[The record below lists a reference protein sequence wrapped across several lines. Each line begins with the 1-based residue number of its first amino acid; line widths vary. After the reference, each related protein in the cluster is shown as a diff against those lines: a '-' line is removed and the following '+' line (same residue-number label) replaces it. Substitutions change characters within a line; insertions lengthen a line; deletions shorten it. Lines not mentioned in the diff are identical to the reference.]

1 MHSLFTPAD
10 TLDAST
16 HLHSV
21 VQSNNAF
28 DPCPLLTEF
37 FRPNTR
43 CVLAR
48 PIPQGQHRGAVRLRV
63 DQRLRSA
70 DHSLCLRPCYTTHM
84 SRSLY
89 LPAAAFDNPKQ
100 CAPDQPMILK
110 VTSQWP

>member
-1 MHSLFTPAD
+1 MVIALPPTHRRIPTKYPMRAGAAD
-10 TLDAST
+10 
-16 HLHSV
+16 
-21 VQSNNAF
+21 
-28 DPCPLLTEF
+28 
-37 FRPNTR
+37 
-43 CVLAR
+43 
-48 PIPQGQHRGAVRLRV
+48 PQGQHSGAVRLRV

-100 CAPDQPMILK
+100 CAPDQLMILK